1 MNSCKRAVVFEEN
14 LKYLEVKDKKL
25 IEEVYD
31 EITNGMWVVK
41 SLTHA
46 IVTEATKEA
55 KHMNEITKS

>member
-31 EITNGMWVVK
+31 EITNGM
-41 SLTHA
+41 
-46 IVTEATKEA
+46 
-55 KHMNEITKS
+55 